1 MITLNSSD
9 EIQRIELKARK
20 LRAEFV
26 KSFFARLGR
35 R

>member
-1 MITLNSSD
+1 MANLNSLD
-9 EIQRIELKARK
+9 EIQRIELEARK
-20 LRAEFV
+20 LRAELM

>member
-1 MITLNSSD
+1 MITMNSSD

-20 LRAEFV
+20 LRADVV
-26 KSFFARLGR
+26 KSFFARLAR

>member
-1 MITLNSSD
+1 MITLNSAD
-9 EIQRIELKARK
+9 EIQKIELKARK
-20 LRAEFV
+20 LRAELV